1 MYDYMRMNS
10 GGWLMSKRIGII
22 VGSLRENS
30 FNKMIANSIP
40 ELVDSAEYEH
50 ISIADLPL
58 YNSDLDHGEG
68 PDPVKHYREAI
79 QKTDG
84 ILIVSPEYNSGI
96 PGVLKNALDW
106 GSTPTKTAVLIH
118 KPAGVIGATPGAK
131 GTILSQ
137 QQIRQTLDATQSF
150 VMPTQKMYI
159 SQITD
164 KIDSNTRKLTDE
176 TTRKYLQRYVQSF
189 VQWIN
194 QVQRLN
200 E

>member
-1 MYDYMRMNS
+1 MNS

-22 VGSLRENS
+22 VGSLRESS
-30 FNKMIANSIP
+30 FNQMIANSIP
-40 ELVDSAEYEH
+40 ELVDSAEYEF
-50 ISIADLPL
+50 ISIANLPL
-58 YNSDLDHGEG
+58 YNADLDHEEG

-106 GSTPTKTAVLIH
+106 ASTPTKTAVLIH

-137 QQIRQTLDATQSF
+137 QQIRQTLDATQSY
-150 VMPTQKMYI
+150 VMPAQKMYI

-164 KIDSNTRKLTDE
+164 KIDSNTRKLTDD

-189 VQWIN
+189 LQWIN
-194 QVQRLN
+194 QVERLN

>member
-1 MYDYMRMNS
+1 
-10 GGWLMSKRIGII
+10 MSKRIGII

-30 FNKMIANSIP
+30 YNQMIANTIP
-40 ELVDSAEYEH
+40 ELVDSAEYKF
-50 ISIADLPL
+50 ISIANLPL
-58 YNSDLDHGEG
+58 YNADFDQGEG
-68 PDPVKHYREAI
+68 PDPVMHFREAI

-106 GSTPTKTAVLIH
+106 ASTPTKTSVLIH

-137 QQIRQTLDATQSF
+137 QQIRQTLDATQSY
-150 VMPTQKMYI
+150 VMPAQKMYI

-176 TTRKYLQRYVQSF
+176 ATRKYLQRYVQSF
-189 VQWIN
+189 LQWTN
-194 QVQRLN
+194 QIQRLN
-200 E
+200 D

>member
-1 MYDYMRMNS
+1 
-10 GGWLMSKRIGII
+10 MSKRIGII

-30 FNKMIANSIP
+30 FNQMIANTIP
-40 ELVDSAEYEH
+40 ELVDSAEYEN
-50 ISIADLPL
+50 ISIANLPL
-58 YNSDLDHGEG
+58 YNADLDHGEG
-68 PDPVKHYREAI
+68 PDPVTHFREAI

-106 GSTPTKTAVLIH
+106 ASTPTKTAVLIH

-137 QQIRQTLDATQSF
+137 QQIRQTLDATLSY
-150 VMPTQKMYI
+150 VMPAQKMYI

-164 KIDSNTRKLTDE
+164 KVDSNTRKLTDE

-189 VQWIN
+189 LQWTS

-200 E
+200 D

>member
-1 MYDYMRMNS
+1 MNS

-22 VGSLRENS
+22 VGSLRESS
-30 FNKMIANSIP
+30 FNQMIANSIP
-40 ELVDSAEYEH
+40 ELVDSAEYEY
-50 ISIADLPL
+50 ISIANLPL
-58 YNSDLDHGEG
+58 YNADLDHEEG

-106 GSTPTKTAVLIH
+106 ASTPTKTAVLIH

-137 QQIRQTLDATQSF
+137 QQIRQTLDATLSY
-150 VMPTQKMYI
+150 VMPAQKMYI
-159 SQITD
+159 SQIMD
-164 KIDSNTRKLTDE
+164 KIDSNTRKLTDD

-189 VQWIN
+189 LQWIN

>member
-1 MYDYMRMNS
+1 MNS

-22 VGSLRENS
+22 VGSLRESS
-30 FNKMIANSIP
+30 FNQMIANSIP
-40 ELVDSAEYEH
+40 ELVDSAEYEY
-50 ISIADLPL
+50 ITIANLPL
-58 YNSDLDHGEG
+58 YNADLDHEEG

-106 GSTPTKTAVLIH
+106 ASTPTKTAVLIH

-137 QQIRQTLDATQSF
+137 QQIRQTLDATLSY
-150 VMPTQKMYI
+150 VMPAQKMYI
-159 SQITD
+159 SQIMD
-164 KIDSNTRKLTDE
+164 KIDSNTRKLTDD

-189 VQWIN
+189 LQWIN

>member
-1 MYDYMRMNS
+1 
-10 GGWLMSKRIGII
+10 MSKRIGII
-22 VGSLRENS
+22 VGSLRESS
-30 FNKMIANSIP
+30 FNQMIANSIP
-40 ELVDSAEYEH
+40 ELVDSAEYEF
-50 ISIADLPL
+50 ISIANLPL
-58 YNSDLDHGEG
+58 YNADLDHEEG

-106 GSTPTKTAVLIH
+106 ASTPTKTAVLIH

-137 QQIRQTLDATQSF
+137 QQIRQTLDATQSY
-150 VMPTQKMYI
+150 VMPAQKMYI
-159 SQITD
+159 SQVTD
-164 KIDSNTRKLTDE
+164 KIDSNTRKLTDD

-189 VQWIN
+189 LQWIN
-194 QVQRLN
+194 QVERLN

>member
-1 MYDYMRMNS
+1 
-10 GGWLMSKRIGII
+10 MSKRIGII

-30 FNKMIANSIP
+30 FNQMIANTIP
-40 ELVDSAEYEH
+40 ELLDSAQYEL
-50 ISIADLPL
+50 ISIANLPL
-58 YNSDLDHGEG
+58 YNADLDLGDG
-68 PDPVKHYREAI
+68 PDTVKHYREAI

-84 ILIVSPEYNSGI
+84 ILIISPEYNSGI

-106 GSTPTKTAVLIH
+106 ASTPTKTAVLIH

-137 QQIRQTLDATQSF
+137 QQIRQTLDATQSY
-150 VMPTQKMYI
+150 VMPAQKLYI

-164 KIDSNTRKLTDE
+164 KIDLTTQKLTDA
-176 TTRKYLQRYVQSF
+176 TTRKYVQRYVQTF
-189 VQWIN
+189 LQWID
-194 QVQRLN
+194 QVNLLK

>member
-1 MYDYMRMNS
+1 
-10 GGWLMSKRIGII
+10 MSKRIGII
-22 VGSLRENS
+22 VGSLRKNS
-30 FNKMIANSIP
+30 YNQMIANTIP
-40 ELVDSAEYEH
+40 GLVDSAEYEF
-50 ISIADLPL
+50 ISIANLPL
-58 YNSDLDHGEG
+58 YNADFDQGEG
-68 PDPVKHYREAI
+68 PDPVMHFREAI

-106 GSTPTKTAVLIH
+106 ASTPTKTAVLIH

-137 QQIRQTLDATQSF
+137 QQIRQTLDATQSY
-150 VMPTQKMYI
+150 VMPAQKMYI

-164 KIDSNTRKLTDE
+164 KMDSNTRKLTDE
-176 TTRKYLQRYVQSF
+176 ATRKYLQRYVQSF
-189 VQWIN
+189 LQWTN

-200 E
+200 D

>member
-1 MYDYMRMNS
+1 
-10 GGWLMSKRIGII
+10 MSKRIGII

-30 FNKMIANSIP
+30 FNQMIANSIP
-40 ELVDSAEYEH
+40 ELVDSAEFEY

-58 YNSDLDHGEG
+58 YNADLDLGEG

-79 QKTDG
+79 RKTDG

-106 GSTPTKTAVLIH
+106 ASTPTKSAVLIN
-118 KPAGVIGATPGAK
+118 KPAGVIGATPGVK

-137 QQIRQTLDATQSF
+137 QQIRQTLDATQSY
-150 VMPTQKMYI
+150 VMPAQKMYI

-164 KIDSNTRKLTDE
+164 KIDSITRKLTDE
-176 TTRKYLQRYVQSF
+176 STRKYLQRYVQSF

>member
-1 MYDYMRMNS
+1 
-10 GGWLMSKRIGII
+10 MSIRIGII

-30 FNKMIANSIP
+30 FNQMIANSIP
-40 ELVDSAEYEH
+40 ELVDSVEYEN
-50 ISIADLPL
+50 ISIANLPL
-58 YNSDLDHGEG
+58 YNADLDHGEG
-68 PDPVKHYREAI
+68 PVPVKHYREAI

-106 GSTPTKTAVLIH
+106 ASTPTKTAVLIH
-118 KPAGVIGATPGAK
+118 KPSGVIGATPGAK

-137 QQIRQTLDATQSF
+137 QQIRQTLDAIQSY
-150 VMPTQKMYI
+150 VMPAQKMYI

-164 KIDSNTRKLTDE
+164 KIDSNTRKLTDD